1 MKQGQ
6 GACEQM
12 HCMYTHVQASEA
24 AHRRERLRAKI
35 TSSLALQ
42 KDAHSLKQQ
51 LTVKYFEEIVVP
63 GASEAS
69 IVREIKRNQAILS
82 SFYALPRKERVP
94 YTINRVKLK
103 NCQIITL
110 YKGLLRRIEKGDTIK
125 LGQPCNIISS
135 LMKSNHVF
143 RNGELTASAKKI
155 IQREREEI
163 KQLISECQAAAA
175 DLKKKTSKQHVGG
188 KKEGNT
194 LAKFDPALIGRRV
207 LLPGSRWDMSGVWYI
222 GSIVKHFTTRKGRGR
237 NSKLGYTFDIY

>member
-1 MKQGQ
+1 
-6 GACEQM
+6 
-12 HCMYTHVQASEA
+12 MYTHVQASEA

-125 LGQPCNIISS
+125 LGQPCNITSS

-143 RNGELTASAKKI
+143 RRRVDCVSEKN
-155 IQREREEI
+155 IQREREAFKE
-163 KQLISECQAAAA
+163 LISECQAAAA
-175 DLKKKTSKQHVGG
+175 DLKKKDIKTACRFQKRSEYTSQV
-188 KKEGNT
+188 
-194 LAKFDPALIGRRV
+194 
-207 LLPGSRWDMSGVWYI
+207 
-222 GSIVKHFTTRKGRGR
+222 
-237 NSKLGYTFDIY
+237 